1 MIRHGDTTAN
11 LLQKH
16 SNTDV
21 ADKAAPT
28 LPGARWSALFTS

>member
-16 SNTDV
+16 SNIDA

-28 LPGARWSALFTS
+28 LPGAWWPAPFTS